1 MPFIEIKGE
10 RPLHGEVDIQ
20 GSKNTVLPILAATL
34 LVRGI
39 SKIHKCPK
47 IRDVLH
53 MIKILEEM
61 GCSIVWEG
69 STVIVDTTSLNT
81 TVVPVELAK
90 SMRSSIIL
98 LGALLGREKEATISY
113 PGGCAIGYRAIDFH
127 LKAMQ
132 MLGAIIE
139 DEDELIKGH
148 TTGIVGTEIT
158 FEGSSVGAT
167 QNTIL
172 AAVLGEGITYI
183 KNAARE
189 PEVIHLCKFLN
200 AAGAMIQGAGTG
212 EIVIKGVDRLYD
224 TEYTNVPDRIVAGTL
239 MAAVLGTGGSVVIN
253 GTDGSD
259 LGEVIHVLRA
269 MGQTIIVKDY
279 TILVSSYMRP
289 KPIPYI
295 ETRPYPGFPTDMQSQ
310 ILSVLMK
317 ADGTS
322 RVKETIF
329 NDRFHNVKEQIK
341 FGGSITVEDNM
352 AIIDGVPKL
361 KASEVYASELRG
373 GAALV
378 IAGLMA
384 EGRTKIYNPHFI
396 ERGYEDICRDFRN
409 LGADIR
415 YHD

>member
-1 MPFIEIKGE
+1 
-10 RPLHGEVDIQ
+10 
-20 GSKNTVLPILAATL
+20 
-34 LVRGI
+34 
-39 SKIHKCPK
+39 
-47 IRDVLH
+47 
-53 MIKILEEM
+53 
-61 GCSIVWEG
+61 
-69 STVIVDTTSLNT
+69 
-81 TVVPVELAK
+81 
-90 SMRSSIIL
+90 
-98 LGALLGREKEATISY
+98 
-113 PGGCAIGYRAIDFH
+113 
-127 LKAMQ
+127 
-132 MLGAIIE
+132 
-139 DEDELIKGH
+139 
-148 TTGIVGTEIT
+148 
-158 FEGSSVGAT
+158 
-167 QNTIL
+167 
-172 AAVLGEGITYI
+172 
-183 KNAARE
+183 
-189 PEVIHLCKFLN
+189 
-200 AAGAMIQGAGTG
+200 
-212 EIVIKGVDRLYD
+212 
-224 TEYTNVPDRIVAGTL
+224 
-239 MAAVLGTGGSVVIN
+239 
-253 GTDGSD
+253 
-259 LGEVIHVLRA
+259 
-269 MGQTIIVKDY
+269 
-279 TILVSSYMRP
+279 MRP